1 VIEKKTAAET
11 NVIPMKAPERM
22 SAKIDATN
30 MSAELAYC
38 FLEITVTNMT
48 QYISPHIKSI
58 EKKDS
63 VAKKTKIRE

>member
-1 VIEKKTAAET
+1 
-11 NVIPMKAPERM
+11 MKAPERI

-63 VAKKTKIRE
+63 IAKKAKTGE